1 MIVTEYTEEQLK
13 KEILNLKTRQQRAEQ
28 ELTRITYILL
38 QFNREYNKIVR
49 DRKKTAEV
57 GA

>member
-49 DRKKTAEV
+49 DRKKTVEV